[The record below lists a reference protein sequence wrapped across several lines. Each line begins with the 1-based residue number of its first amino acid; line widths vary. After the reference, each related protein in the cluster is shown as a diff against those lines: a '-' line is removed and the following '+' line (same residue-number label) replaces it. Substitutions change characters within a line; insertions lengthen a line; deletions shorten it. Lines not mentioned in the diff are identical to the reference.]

1 MTPKEYKQMMDY
13 LTRPAKM
20 PGKMKVAQLD
30 NVNTPDLD
38 QTPDSILRPGET
50 LEDFDVTFRRPNADG
65 GRIGFSEGTDNL
77 TEAKKAV
84 QEAREALTKAQ
95 KIAQGL
101 EKKRVSIKL
110 DVYKKVVNDHNKA
123 IKEAFDNN
131 DASKIPKSFAQTLKE
146 KGLKDGTYHYLSR
159 NQQIPEARDVSQAR
173 FDLANDI
180 INDYNMNESKFI
192 EKETLLKKANFT
204 PKQIKVLSTQ
214 KRPLGGHSQRQY
226 LQMQEKLTKAHTA
239 ADKVRFAMRKIFD
252 SPLEDTKDVKNFF
265 NPNKLLSEITGLNP
279 NTVSKVLPTVERGL
293 LKPELDIYKA
303 LGNADYQNIIK
314 SNLDFQNATLGDIK
328 KLIAADKEKGL
339 KPFSNYV
346 GSKKGEYAETRR
358 KKVTKAKVKA
368 GEGVADINKAQDE
381 VVTLLNKFYKE
392 NPQELLGN
400 TKLRNLLDLTLKDG
414 ELVKKNKYVSDDDF
428 LKLLKEKKGLFTID
442 HVDEVQF
449 EKLSTEFPIFKQL
462 ATYNTNSGLIKSIK
476 SYVTKNQNSKDPVV
490 QDKIKKQ
497 IAFLEDLKLRVDTPR
512 GRVGSKEI
520 LAAVDRQ
527 AGVLPNFLAQLKALN
542 IKLPGK
548 AKAALLGIGGGLGAT
563 TLASAGPIEETGSTA
578 MDTAKTVG
586 AAGTGVAAVGT
597 KTGRNILGKAFRT
610 LGTPLAGATFAAN
623 QIRSNIKAGE
633 NVADAVLDPLV
644 GLELSFPG
652 LFKENVAKITKNPIL
667 RRALSLGKFGRAL
680 TPIGAGI
687 TAAGLGIDAAKFTKK
702 RIEELRSM
710 TPEQRAELRRQ
721 GEAQA
726 FDPFQA
732 AEGGLIGKKS
742 GPPPISGPTPHGDEG
757 LPAAFKRVKKG

>member
-1 MTPKEYKQMMDY
+1 MHPKDRAQMMAY
-13 LTRPAKM
+13 LTRPSKAK
-20 PGKMKVAQLD
+20 
-30 NVNTPDLD
+30 
-38 QTPDSILRPGET
+38 
-50 LEDFDVTFRRPNADG
+50 G

-77 TEAKKAV
+77 TKK
-84 QEAREALTKAQ
+84 ER
-95 KIAQGL
+95 IAQGL
-101 EKKRVSIKL
+101 EKGRVSTKV
-110 DVYKKVVNDHNKA
+110 DVYKKVVIDHNKA
-123 IKEAFDNN
+123 IKEAFNN
-131 DASKIPKSFAQTLKE
+131 KDASKIPKPFAQTLRE

-159 NQQIPEARDVSQAR
+159 NKQIPEARDVSQSR

-204 PKQIKVLSTQ
+204 PKQIKVLSIQ
-214 KRPLGGHSQRQY
+214 KRPIGGPISRKY
-226 LQMQEKLTKAHTA
+226 LLDRNEKLTKAHTA
-239 ADKVRFAMRKIFD
+239 ADKVRFAMYKIFD

-279 NTVSKVLPTVERGL
+279 NTVSKVLPNVERTII
-293 LKPELDIYKA
+293 KPELDIYKA

-462 ATYNTNSGLIKSIK
+462 ATYNTNSGLIKAIK
-476 SYVTKNQNSKDPVV
+476 SYVAKNQNSKDPVV

-563 TLASAGPIEETGSTA
+563 TLASAGPIEETGT
-578 MDTAKTVG
+578 
-586 AAGTGVAAVGT
+586 TGFT
-597 KTGRNILGKAFRT
+597 TGEK
-610 LGTPLAGATFAAN
+610 LAGAGTAAAAYKFRKPI
-623 QIRSNIKAGE
+623 IRGAKAVGRGALKTLGPLAVPLE
-633 NVADAVLDPLV
+633 LGFIGSDLKSGSSVPEALADVVMLGGIFRERDKRKFIEDKYGTETLNRYVAAKTPGITDVMDMPTALPALSQELQAIDAEADAYLQ
-644 GLELSFPG
+644 
-652 LFKENVAKITKNPIL
+652 TL
-667 RRALSLGKFGRAL
+667 RG
-680 TPIGAGI
+680 
-687 TAAGLGIDAAKFTKK
+687 
-702 RIEELRSM
+702 
-710 TPEQRAELRRQ
+710 QRAEEFKRKSALPKPQ
-721 GEAQA
+721 IDA
-726 FDPFQA
+726 FQA

>member
-1 MTPKEYKQMMDY
+1 MHPKDRAQMMAY
-13 LTRPAKM
+13 LTRPSKAK
-20 PGKMKVAQLD
+20 
-30 NVNTPDLD
+30 
-38 QTPDSILRPGET
+38 GE
-50 LEDFDVTFRRPNADG
+50 
-65 GRIGFSEGTDNL
+65 RIGFSEGTDNL
-77 TEAKKAV
+77 TKK
-84 QEAREALTKAQ
+84 ER
-95 KIAQGL
+95 IAQGL
-101 EKKRVSIKL
+101 EKGRVSTKV
-110 DVYKKVVNDHNKA
+110 DVYKKVVIDHNKA
-123 IKEAFDNN
+123 IKEAFDNK
-131 DASKIPKSFAQTLKE
+131 DASKIPKPFAQTLRE

-159 NQQIPEARDVSQAR
+159 NKQIPEARDVSQSR

-214 KRPLGGHSQRQY
+214 KRPIGGPISRKY
-226 LQMQEKLTKAHTA
+226 LLDRNEKLTKAHTA
-239 ADKVRFAMRKIFD
+239 ADKVRFAMYKIFD

-279 NTVSKVLPTVERGL
+279 NTVSKVLPNVERTII
-293 LKPELDIYKA
+293 KPELDIYKA

-462 ATYNTNSGLIKSIK
+462 ATYNTNSGLIKAIK
-476 SYVTKNQNSKDPVV
+476 SYVAKNQNSKDPVV

-563 TLASAGPIEETGSTA
+563 TLASAGPIEETGTTGFTTGEKLTGAGTAAAAYKFRKPIIRGAKAVGRGALKALGPLAVPIELGFIGSDLKSGSTVPEA
-578 MDTAKTVG
+578 LADVVMAGGIFRERDKRKFIEDKYGTEILNRYVAAKTPGITDVMDMPT
-586 AAGTGVAAVGT
+586 ALPALSQELQAIDA
-597 KTGRNILGKAFRT
+597 
-610 LGTPLAGATFAAN
+610 
-623 QIRSNIKAGE
+623 E
-633 NVADAVLDPLV
+633 ADAYLQ
-644 GLELSFPG
+644 
-652 LFKENVAKITKNPIL
+652 TL
-667 RRALSLGKFGRAL
+667 RG
-680 TPIGAGI
+680 
-687 TAAGLGIDAAKFTKK
+687 
-702 RIEELRSM
+702 
-710 TPEQRAELRRQ
+710 QRAEEFKRKSALPKPQ
-721 GEAQA
+721 IDA
-726 FDPFQA
+726 FQA

>member
-1 MTPKEYKQMMDY
+1 MHPKDRAQMMAY
-13 LTRPAKM
+13 LTRPSKAK
-20 PGKMKVAQLD
+20 
-30 NVNTPDLD
+30 
-38 QTPDSILRPGET
+38 
-50 LEDFDVTFRRPNADG
+50 G

-77 TEAKKAV
+77 TKK
-84 QEAREALTKAQ
+84 ER
-95 KIAQGL
+95 IAQGL
-101 EKKRVSIKL
+101 EKGRVSTKV
-110 DVYKKVVNDHNKA
+110 DVYKKVVIDHNKA
-123 IKEAFDNN
+123 IKEAFNN
-131 DASKIPKSFAQTLKE
+131 KDASKIPKPFAQTLRE

-159 NQQIPEARDVSQAR
+159 NKQIPEARDVSQSR

-204 PKQIKVLSTQ
+204 PKQIKVLSIQ
-214 KRPLGGHSQRQY
+214 KRPIGGPISRKY
-226 LQMQEKLTKAHTA
+226 LLDRNEKLTKAHTA
-239 ADKVRFAMRKIFD
+239 ADKVRFAMYKIFD

-279 NTVSKVLPTVERGL
+279 NTVSKVLPNVERTII
-293 LKPELDIYKA
+293 KPELDIYKA

-462 ATYNTNSGLIKSIK
+462 ATYNTNSGLIKAIK
-476 SYVTKNQNSKDPVV
+476 SYVAKNQNSKDPVV

-563 TLASAGPIEETGSTA
+563 TLASAGPIEETGT
-578 MDTAKTVG
+578 
-586 AAGTGVAAVGT
+586 TGFT
-597 KTGRNILGKAFRT
+597 TGEK
-610 LGTPLAGATFAAN
+610 LAGAGTAAAAYKFRKPI
-623 QIRSNIKAGE
+623 IRGAKAVGRGALKTLGPLAVPLE
-633 NVADAVLDPLV
+633 LGFIGSDLKSGSTVPEALADVVMLGGIFRERDKRKFIEDKYGTETLNRYVAAKTPGITDVMDMPTALPALSQELQAIDAEADAYLQ
-644 GLELSFPG
+644 
-652 LFKENVAKITKNPIL
+652 TL
-667 RRALSLGKFGRAL
+667 RG
-680 TPIGAGI
+680 
-687 TAAGLGIDAAKFTKK
+687 
-702 RIEELRSM
+702 
-710 TPEQRAELRRQ
+710 QRAEEFKRKSALPKPQ
-721 GEAQA
+721 IDA
-726 FDPFQA
+726 FQA

>member
-1 MTPKEYKQMMDY
+1 MHPKDRAQMMAY
-13 LTRPAKM
+13 LTRPSKAK
-20 PGKMKVAQLD
+20 
-30 NVNTPDLD
+30 
-38 QTPDSILRPGET
+38 GE
-50 LEDFDVTFRRPNADG
+50 
-65 GRIGFSEGTDNL
+65 RIGFSEGTDNL
-77 TEAKKAV
+77 TKK
-84 QEAREALTKAQ
+84 ER
-95 KIAQGL
+95 IAQGL
-101 EKKRVSIKL
+101 EKGRVSTKV
-110 DVYKKVVNDHNKA
+110 DVYKKVVIDHNKA
-123 IKEAFDNN
+123 IKEAFDNK
-131 DASKIPKSFAQTLKE
+131 DASKIPKPFAQTLRE

-159 NQQIPEARDVSQAR
+159 NKQIPEARDVSQSR

-214 KRPLGGHSQRQY
+214 KRPIGGPISRKY
-226 LQMQEKLTKAHTA
+226 LLDRNEKLTKAHTA
-239 ADKVRFAMRKIFD
+239 ADKVRFAMYKIFD

-279 NTVSKVLPTVERGL
+279 NTVSKVLPNVERTII
-293 LKPELDIYKA
+293 KPELDIYKA

-462 ATYNTNSGLIKSIK
+462 ATYNTNSGLIKAIK
-476 SYVTKNQNSKDPVV
+476 SYVAKNQNSKDPVV

-563 TLASAGPIEETGSTA
+563 TLASAGPIEETGT
-578 MDTAKTVG
+578 
-586 AAGTGVAAVGT
+586 TGFT
-597 KTGRNILGKAFRT
+597 TGEK
-610 LGTPLAGATFAAN
+610 LAGAGTTAAAYKFRKPI
-623 QIRSNIKAGE
+623 IRGAKAVGRGALKALGPLAVPIE
-633 NVADAVLDPLV
+633 LGFIGSDLKSGSTVPEALADVVMAGGIFRERDKRKFIEDKYGTETLNRYVAAKTPGITDVMDMPTALPALSQELQAIDAEADAYLQ
-644 GLELSFPG
+644 
-652 LFKENVAKITKNPIL
+652 TL
-667 RRALSLGKFGRAL
+667 RG
-680 TPIGAGI
+680 
-687 TAAGLGIDAAKFTKK
+687 
-702 RIEELRSM
+702 
-710 TPEQRAELRRQ
+710 QRAEEFKRKSALPKPQ
-721 GEAQA
+721 IDA
-726 FDPFQA
+726 FQA

>member
-1 MTPKEYKQMMDY
+1 MHPKDRAQMMAY
-13 LTRPAKM
+13 LTRPSKAK
-20 PGKMKVAQLD
+20 
-30 NVNTPDLD
+30 
-38 QTPDSILRPGET
+38 GE
-50 LEDFDVTFRRPNADG
+50 
-65 GRIGFSEGTDNL
+65 RIGFSEGTDNL
-77 TEAKKAV
+77 TKK
-84 QEAREALTKAQ
+84 ER
-95 KIAQGL
+95 IAQGL
-101 EKKRVSIKL
+101 EKGRVSTKV
-110 DVYKKVVNDHNKA
+110 DVYKKVVIDHNKA
-123 IKEAFDNN
+123 IKEAFDNK
-131 DASKIPKSFAQTLKE
+131 DASKIPKPFAQTLRE

-159 NQQIPEARDVSQAR
+159 NKQIPEARDVSQSR

-214 KRPLGGHSQRQY
+214 KRPIGGPISRKY
-226 LQMQEKLTKAHTA
+226 LLDRNEKLTKAHTA
-239 ADKVRFAMRKIFD
+239 ADKVRFAMREIFD

-279 NTVSKVLPTVERGL
+279 NTVSKVLPNVERTII
-293 LKPELDIYKA
+293 KPELDIYKA

-462 ATYNTNSGLIKSIK
+462 ATYNTNSGLIKAIK
-476 SYVTKNQNSKDPVV
+476 SYVAKNQNSKDPVV

-563 TLASAGPIEETGSTA
+563 TLASAGPIEETGT
-578 MDTAKTVG
+578 
-586 AAGTGVAAVGT
+586 TGFT
-597 KTGRNILGKAFRT
+597 TGEK
-610 LGTPLAGATFAAN
+610 LAGA
-623 QIRSNIKAGE
+623 G
-633 NVADAVLDPLV
+633 
-644 GLELSFPG
+644 
-652 LFKENVAKITKNPIL
+652 
-667 RRALSLGKFGRAL
+667 
-680 TPIGAGI
+680 
-687 TAAGLGIDAAKFTKK
+687 TAAGAYKFRKPIIRGAKAVGRGALKALGPLAVPIELGFIGSDLKSGSTVPEALADVVMAGGIFRERDKRKFIEDKYGTETLNRYVAAKTPGITDVMDMPTALPALSQELQAIDAEADAYLQT
-702 RIEELRSM
+702 LRG
-710 TPEQRAELRRQ
+710 QRAEEFKRKSALPKPQ
-721 GEAQA
+721 IDA
-726 FDPFQA
+726 FQA

>member
-1 MTPKEYKQMMDY
+1 MHPKDRAQMMAY
-13 LTRPAKM
+13 LTRPSKAK
-20 PGKMKVAQLD
+20 
-30 NVNTPDLD
+30 
-38 QTPDSILRPGET
+38 GE
-50 LEDFDVTFRRPNADG
+50 
-65 GRIGFSEGTDNL
+65 RIGFSEGTDNL
-77 TEAKKAV
+77 TKK
-84 QEAREALTKAQ
+84 ER
-95 KIAQGL
+95 IAQGL
-101 EKKRVSIKL
+101 EKGRVSTKV
-110 DVYKKVVNDHNKA
+110 DVYKKVVIDHNKA
-123 IKEAFDNN
+123 IKEAFDNK
-131 DASKIPKSFAQTLKE
+131 DASKIPKPFAQTLRE

-159 NQQIPEARDVSQAR
+159 NKQIPEARDVSQSR

-214 KRPLGGHSQRQY
+214 KRPIGGPISRKY
-226 LQMQEKLTKAHTA
+226 LLDRNEKLTKAHTA
-239 ADKVRFAMRKIFD
+239 ADKVRFAMYKIFD

-279 NTVSKVLPTVERGL
+279 NTVSKVLPNVERTII
-293 LKPELDIYKA
+293 KPELDIYKA

-462 ATYNTNSGLIKSIK
+462 ATYNTNSGLIKAIK
-476 SYVTKNQNSKDPVV
+476 SYVAKNQNSKDPVV

-563 TLASAGPIEETGSTA
+563 TLASAGPIEETGT
-578 MDTAKTVG
+578 
-586 AAGTGVAAVGT
+586 TGFT
-597 KTGRNILGKAFRT
+597 TGEK
-610 LGTPLAGATFAAN
+610 LAGAGTAAAAYKFRKPI
-623 QIRSNIKAGE
+623 IRGAKAVGRGALKALGPLAVPIE
-633 NVADAVLDPLV
+633 LGFIGSDLKSGSTVPEALADVVMAGGIFRERDKRKFIEDKYGTETLNRYVAAKTPGITDVMDMPTALPALSQELQAIDAEADAYLQ
-644 GLELSFPG
+644 
-652 LFKENVAKITKNPIL
+652 TL
-667 RRALSLGKFGRAL
+667 RG
-680 TPIGAGI
+680 
-687 TAAGLGIDAAKFTKK
+687 
-702 RIEELRSM
+702 
-710 TPEQRAELRRQ
+710 QRAEEFKRKSALPKPQ
-721 GEAQA
+721 IDA
-726 FDPFQA
+726 FQA

-757 LPAAFKRVKKG
+757 LPAAFKNVRKR

>member
-1 MTPKEYKQMMDY
+1 MHPKDRAQMMAY
-13 LTRPAKM
+13 LTRPSKAK
-20 PGKMKVAQLD
+20 
-30 NVNTPDLD
+30 
-38 QTPDSILRPGET
+38 GE
-50 LEDFDVTFRRPNADG
+50 
-65 GRIGFSEGTDNL
+65 RIGFSEGTDNL
-77 TEAKKAV
+77 TKK
-84 QEAREALTKAQ
+84 ER
-95 KIAQGL
+95 IAQGL
-101 EKKRVSIKL
+101 EKGRVSTKV
-110 DVYKKVVNDHNKA
+110 DVYKKVVIDHNKA
-123 IKEAFDNN
+123 IKEAFDNK
-131 DASKIPKSFAQTLKE
+131 DASKIPKPFAQTLRE

-159 NQQIPEARDVSQAR
+159 NKQIPEARDVSQSR

-214 KRPLGGHSQRQY
+214 KRPIGGPISRKY
-226 LQMQEKLTKAHTA
+226 LLDRNEKLTKAHTA
-239 ADKVRFAMRKIFD
+239 ADKVRFAMYKIFD

-279 NTVSKVLPTVERGL
+279 NTVSKVLPNVERTII
-293 LKPELDIYKA
+293 KPELDIYKA

-462 ATYNTNSGLIKSIK
+462 ATYNTNSGLIKAIK
-476 SYVTKNQNSKDPVV
+476 SYVAKNQNSKDPVV

-563 TLASAGPIEETGSTA
+563 TLATAGPIEETGT
-578 MDTAKTVG
+578 
-586 AAGTGVAAVGT
+586 TGFT
-597 KTGRNILGKAFRT
+597 TGEK
-610 LGTPLAGATFAAN
+610 LAGAGTTAAAYKFRKPI
-623 QIRSNIKAGE
+623 IRGAKAVGRGALKVLGPLTVPIE
-633 NVADAVLDPLV
+633 LGFIGSDLKSGATVPEALADVVMAGGIFRERDKRKFIEDKYGTETLNRYVAAKTPGITDVMDMPTALPALSQELQAIDAEADAYLQ
-644 GLELSFPG
+644 
-652 LFKENVAKITKNPIL
+652 TL
-667 RRALSLGKFGRAL
+667 RG
-680 TPIGAGI
+680 
-687 TAAGLGIDAAKFTKK
+687 
-702 RIEELRSM
+702 
-710 TPEQRAELRRQ
+710 QRAEEFKRKSALPKPQ
-721 GEAQA
+721 IDA
-726 FDPFQA
+726 FQA